1 MKVAKFLK
9 NIFILALVMES
20 GEIFAMTGS
29 SSASPRQSSSE
40 QRHIAE
46 KDVEIRATVPS
57 IIGITI
63 LQGEQGIELFDD
75 TGRMAGT
82 NERTIKFQVTGT
94 FQNAKLSFSGINGLA
109 PRTDNIGT
117 YWTINNDTNNQLAIE
132 MFLKDNEPVRED
144 DRSIVQDN
152 EYEVQRN
159 DIKNVQVNPMNDAW
173 NARDGLALGVYKGT
187 LHIHVQAID

>member
-1 MKVAKFLK
+1 MKVTKFLK

-20 GEIFAMTGS
+20 GEIFAMLGDLDRPTER
-29 SSASPRQSSSE
+29 ALL
-40 QRHIAE
+40 HAE
-46 KDVEIRATVPS
+46 KDIEIRATVPS

-75 TGRMAGT
+75 TGRTAGT

-109 PRTDNIGT
+109 PRTDNTGT
-117 YWTINNDTNNQLAIE
+117 YWTINNDNNNQLAIE

-144 DRSIVQDN
+144 NRSIVQDN

-159 DIKNVQVNPMNDAW
+159 DIKEVQVNPINDAW
-173 NARDGLALGVYKGT
+173 NARNGLALGVYKGT